1 MKRQNRYKI
10 AVMAGIC
17 IMALSGC
24 DNSVKVE
31 NNQRL
36 VYGEVQKIV
45 GNDVV
50 LSRPYEEET
59 DINQDIVQG
68 DLNINQNTAQSDL
81 MDSQDG
87 MLEEETEPDAEVIAS
102 VQLPVGMKIH
112 KGEAEISFTEIQE
125 GDSLKILLQKDSSGI
140 EVPVE
145 AWVGELT
152 EKEKKALQKE
162 ERTTAVAQEDQSSS
176 NIEDYAEEESLP
188 QKSSIQ
194 DDVLISE

>member
-1 MKRQNRYKI
+1 
-10 AVMAGIC
+10 MAGIC

-31 NNQRL
+31 DNQRL

-50 LSRPYEEET
+50 LSRIYEEET
-59 DINQDIVQG
+59 DIDQDIVQG

-87 MLEEETEPDAEVIAS
+87 MLQEETEPDAEVIAS

-112 KGEAEISFTEIQE
+112 KGETEISFTEIQE
-125 GDSLKILLQKDSSGI
+125 GDPLKILLQKDSSGI

-176 NIEDYAEEESLP
+176 TIEDYAEEESLP